1 MGVIMKRFKKNKK
14 GFTLVELIV
23 VLVILAILIA
33 LLIPTLTGYIDKAN
47 KRSAHADLK
56 LIANAATSAY
66 AEVYADNNSKT
77 GEVIYSKLI
86 GWSQESGSTIDT
98 DYKDSFMQY
107 LGDDI
112 DFSNIQNI
120 YISTERLTIVYK
132 YKSKNYT
139 YRRYNNEVTI
149 E

>member
-1 MGVIMKRFKKNKK
+1 MNRLRGNKK

-33 LLIPTLTGYIDKAN
+33 LLVPTLTGYIDRAT

-66 AEVYADNNSKT
+66 AEVYADNNSKN
-77 GEVIYSKLI
+77 GEVIYSSGA
-86 GWSQESGSTIDT
+86 GWSHEQGTTIDT
-98 DYKDSFMQY
+98 DFKDSFMHY
-107 LGDDI
+107 LGSDI
-112 DFSNIQNI
+112 DFSKVQYL
-120 YISTERLTIVYK
+120 YISPDRLTIIYK

-139 YRRYNNEVTI
+139 YQRYDNTVTI
-149 E
+149 K